1 MGREIKF
8 KPATFYL
15 GIADHLARVVEG
27 QEQPEEGGSRRTS
40 DERPEPERETSGER
54 RGRERAEM
62 ADSLGKGESRVG
74 SVGPSPRG
82 VALGEEVRAA
92 QLAEGA
98 AVAQSQSLS
107 QSGASRPMSDVDNK
121 LRALPE
127 AQKRKQKEDLPAP
140 PS

>member
-40 DERPEPERETSGER
+40 DERPEPERETSDER

-74 SVGPSPRG
+74 SAGPSPRG
-82 VALGEEVRAA
+82 APLGEEVRAA

-98 AVAQSQSLS
+98 AVAHSQSL

-127 AQKRKQKEDLPAP
+127 AQKRKQEEDLPAP

>member
-82 VALGEEVRAA
+82 TALGEEVRAA

-98 AVAQSQSLS
+98 VVAESQS
-107 QSGASRPMSDVDNK
+107 SGASRPMSDVDNK